1 MYLHEKDYYEFV
13 SFLQGNQHIKT
24 VGKKINTK
32 KKKKKN
38 KRTKGR
44 HFNYKNWSLWCIGQ
58 MLLNILWTFLLMSFK
73 KRYKI
78 STVESK

>member
-32 KKKKKN
+32 KKKKKKQEN
-38 KRTKGR
+38 QRSPFQLQKLVT
-44 HFNYKNWSLWCIGQ
+44 
-58 MLLNILWTFLLMSFK
+58 LMHRSN
-73 KRYKI
+73 
-78 STVESK
+78 VA

>member
-32 KKKKKN
+32 KKKKKTREP
-38 KRTKGR
+38 KVA
-44 HFNYKNWSLWCIGQ
+44 
-58 MLLNILWTFLLMSFK
+58 
-73 KRYKI
+73 I
-78 STVESK
+78 STTKIGHSDA